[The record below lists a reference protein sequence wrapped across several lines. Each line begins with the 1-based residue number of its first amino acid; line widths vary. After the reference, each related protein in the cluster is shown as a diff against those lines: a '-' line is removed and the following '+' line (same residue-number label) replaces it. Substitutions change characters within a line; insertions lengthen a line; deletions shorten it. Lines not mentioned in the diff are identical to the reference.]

1 MIKKYNQFVKGKVNE
16 EFVMA
21 EPKTSP
27 DTTRVRPGT
36 IEKPGQMPTIPTPI
50 RKDRTSPVPAPA
62 KAELEQDSMEEEG
75 GEYMGSQMLQNL
87 ADSLGTEVVDNS
99 VEYNGKKVNFYS
111 ETEMF
116 HVDKKKFKTVEEVVD
131 YLEASTPSDNDMSLD
146 GEISSGKINPSRES
160 EMDEDDMSQW
170 NKNNPHAPSKEY
182 MDELMD
188 AHDDDDFVENEEEEE
203 EKLESKS
210 YKSTRKF
217 ESFKNKKK

>member
-1 MIKKYNQFVKGKVNE
+1 MIKRYNQFVKGKVNE

-21 EPKTSP
+21 EPSTTP
-27 DTTRVRPGT
+27 DTTRVRPDT
-36 IEKPGQMPTIPTPI
+36 IEKPGTMPTTPTPI
-50 RKDRTSPVPAPA
+50 RRERTSPVPAPA
-62 KAELEQDSMEEEG
+62 KAEIEQDSMEEEG
-75 GEYMGSQMLQNL
+75 GEYMGTQMLQNL

-131 YLEASTPSDNDMSLD
+131 YLESSTPSDNKSMEEENTDMLD
-146 GEISSGKINPSRES
+146 RQENST
-160 EMDEDDMSQW
+160 
-170 NKNNPHAPSKEY
+170 SKED
-182 MDELMD
+182 MVEDEER
-188 AHDDDDFVENEEEEE
+188 F
-203 EKLESKS
+203 ESKS

>member
-1 MIKKYNQFVKGKVNE
+1 MIKKYNAFVKGKVNE

-21 EPKTSP
+21 EPRP
-27 DTTRVRPGT
+27 GTTEVSPGT
-36 IEKPGQMPTIPTPI
+36 IEKPGVMPSIPTPI

-62 KAELEQDSMEEEG
+62 KAELEPMEEEG
-75 GEYMGSQMLQNL
+75 SEYIGGQMLQNL

-131 YLEASTPSDNDMSLD
+131 YLEGGAFEHGLNGEKSKLTSDNKSMEEENDAMLARQEHS
-146 GEISSGKINPSRES
+146 
-160 EMDEDDMSQW
+160 
-170 NKNNPHAPSKEY
+170 PSKED
-182 MDELMD
+182 MDELMN
-188 AHDDDDFVENEEEEE
+188 AHDDDDFIEDEEQ
-203 EKLESKS
+203 EKEKFESKS

>member
-1 MIKKYNQFVKGKVNE
+1 MIKKYNAFVKGKVNE

-21 EPKTSP
+21 EPRP
-27 DTTRVRPGT
+27 GTTEVSPGT
-36 IEKPGQMPTIPTPI
+36 IEKPGVMPAPPTPI

-75 GEYMGSQMLQNL
+75 GEYMGVQMLQNL

-131 YLEASTPSDNDMSLD
+131 YLEGGAFEHGLNGEKSKLTSDNKSMEEENADMLARQEHS
-146 GEISSGKINPSRES
+146 
-160 EMDEDDMSQW
+160 
-170 NKNNPHAPSKEY
+170 PSKED
-182 MDELMD
+182 MDELMA
-188 AHDDDDFVENEEEEE
+188 AHDEDDFIKDEE
-203 EKLESKS
+203 EKFESKS

>member
-1 MIKKYNQFVKGKVNE
+1 MIKKYNAFVKGKVNE

-21 EPKTSP
+21 EPRP
-27 DTTRVRPGT
+27 GTTEVSPGT
-36 IEKPGQMPTIPTPI
+36 IEKPGVMPAPPTPI

-75 GEYMGSQMLQNL
+75 GEYMGVQMLQNL

-131 YLEASTPSDNDMSLD
+131 YLEGGAFEHGLNGEKSKLTSDNKSMEEENADMLARQEHS
-146 GEISSGKINPSRES
+146 
-160 EMDEDDMSQW
+160 
-170 NKNNPHAPSKEY
+170 PSKED
-182 MDELMD
+182 MDELMA
-188 AHDDDDFVENEEEEE
+188 AHDEDDFIKDEE
-203 EKLESKS
+203 EKFESKS

-217 ESFKNKKK
+217 ESFKNKMK